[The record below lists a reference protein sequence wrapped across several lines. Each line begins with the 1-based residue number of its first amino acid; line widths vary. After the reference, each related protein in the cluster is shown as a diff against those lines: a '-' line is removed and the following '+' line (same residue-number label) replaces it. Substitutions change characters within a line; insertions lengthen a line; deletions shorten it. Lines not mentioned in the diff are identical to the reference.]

1 MNANINKRDKV
12 NILFRTGIKV
22 VRGCFRRLFLK
33 ETHGMLLV
41 GKNVQISH
49 GKHIRCGKN
58 VKFEDFSEIHGLCSD
73 GLNFGDYVT
82 ISRGVM
88 IRPSSYYGGDYG
100 IGMTI
105 GEHSSIGPYG
115 YVGCSGKITI
125 GKNVMFGPK
134 CSLFAENH
142 VFSDTENSIKSQGVK
157 QKGITIE
164 DDCWI
169 GSNVTILDGVTIGKG
184 SVIGAG
190 TLVTKDIPAGS
201 IVVDK
206 RNKKFRSRNDMIE
219 TIEADKKRWGGVRNL
234 IFLPQFRILWVK
246 RKCEYWRE
254 KNKAIFALY
263 RIVYQKYKIKYMM
276 DIPARVKI
284 GKGLRI
290 EHIGGIVINPDAELG
305 ENITLLNGVL
315 IGAQNRGRKKGFPVI
330 GNYVWIGTNAII
342 VGKIHIGNNVLIAP
356 GAYVNFDVPDNSIVL
371 GNPGKIIA
379 NSNATEGYI
388 VNPV

>member
-1 MNANINKRDKV
+1 MDNKILLLDK
-12 NILFRTGIKV
+12 IIIFSGAGIKV
-22 VRGCFRRLFLK
+22 IRGLYKRIFLK

-41 GKNVQISH
+41 GKNVRITH

-58 VKFEDFSEIHGLCSD
+58 VKFEDFSEIHGLCSE

-100 IGMTI
+100 IGLTM

-115 YVGCSGKITI
+115 YVGCSGRITI

-142 VFSDTENSIKSQGVK
+142 VFSDKNSSIKSQGVQ

-190 TLVTKDIPAGS
+190 TLVTKDIKAGS

-206 RNKKFRSRNDMIE
+206 REK
-219 TIEADKKRWGGVRNL
+219 TI
-234 IFLPQFRILWVK
+234 
-246 RKCEYWRE
+246 RE
-254 KNKAIFALY
+254 
-263 RIVYQKYKIKYMM
+263 R
-276 DIPARVKI
+276 
-284 GKGLRI
+284 
-290 EHIGGIVINPDAELG
+290 
-305 ENITLLNGVL
+305 
-315 IGAQNRGRKKGFPVI
+315 
-330 GNYVWIGTNAII
+330 
-342 VGKIHIGNNVLIAP
+342 
-356 GAYVNFDVPDNSIVL
+356 
-371 GNPGKIIA
+371 
-379 NSNATEGYI
+379 
-388 VNPV
+388 